1 MKSISTAVIL
11 FVAASLPHSNV
22 LANPNGAGTCA
33 TGKSIARG
41 HGGTG
46 TTFVASN
53 LILKWGGAELNSSAT
68 NTIAAATDHTFTL
81 VTSDDSRF
89 KGFLLRLSGKNGA
102 TTSSTVFVAADSSLA
117 QLNDLCASGVIGITH
132 KDDIGKS
139 GVTVTLNHPEAAEL
153 LLEVTVVTTNRAN
166 WAYEAF
172 DLSVSADARATA
184 SPTASPNQSGSA
196 TLVVSNVMMLG
207 ALFLASFAMM

>member
-1 MKSISTAVIL
+1 MKSISTALTL

-22 LANPNGAGTCA
+22 LAYPNGAGTCGSGDA
-33 TGKSIARG
+33 ISTG
-41 HGGTG
+41 HPGTG
-46 TTFVASN
+46 ITFAEYN
-53 LILKWGGAELNSSAT
+53 LVLLWGGAELSSSGT
-68 NTIAAATDHTFTL
+68 NTIAAGTDHTITL
-81 VTSDDSRF
+81 TGSSKF
-89 KGFLLRLSGKNGA
+89 KGFSLRLSGKNGA